1 MSLLDEHILIRGLVS
16 LILILSV
23 FYTGMIF
30 KMLGQYMEK
39 GRRIVFVQMIGSLL
53 VVLASI
59 VMSLAGDSLR
69 GVFVI
74 FAGIIGAFLVIHPL
88 FRYKLIKFSKI
99 NVTQVVLV
107 LLSSAFGHFIGLH
120 GIAVLKT
127 TGILSLLLLVQ
138 SLKSIKLADPLLRA
152 LLDVSLWLLVAYAWL
167 CHPAV
172 RYVGSCSYYLI
183 YLIYFTAL
191 LLWFFSAVIT
201 YEHLRRWL

>member
-1 MSLLDEHILIRGLVS
+1 MDEYLLIRGLVS

-23 FYTGMIF
+23 FYTGMVF

-39 GRRIVFVQMIGSLL
+39 GKRVVFVQMIGSLL
-53 VVLASI
+53 VVLASV
-59 VMSLAGDSLR
+59 VMGLAGNSLKS
-69 GVFVI
+69 VFAI
-74 FAGIIGAFLVIHPL
+74 FAGIIGAFLIIHPL
-88 FRYKLIKFSKI
+88 FRYRLIKFSKI

-107 LLSSAFGHFIGLH
+107 LLSSAFGHFMGLH

-138 SLKSIKLADPLLRA
+138 SLRSIKLADPLLKI
-152 LLDVSLWLLVAYAWL
+152 LLDVSLWLLVVYAWL
-167 CHPAV
+167 YHLAI
-172 RYVGSCSYYLI
+172 RYIGSCNYYLI